1 MVKKTIVEAIEESE
15 PESSEGT
22 TTEET
27 PIPKRKTSQ
36 VEKPKVKREQTE
48 AQTNAFVKAREA
60 LLAKNAIKKAAKDE
74 EQKVKEQ
81 LKAKVIAKKEKKH
94 VSRTKKLQELSES
107 ESSEEEVI
115 VKKRSSKKK
124 IIYVDDDDHS
134 VEKHKPIINIYNNGK
149 EEKVVDA
156 NPIRKAR
163 GVFL

>member
-1 MVKKTIVEAIEESE
+1 M
-15 PESSEGT
+15 
-22 TTEET
+22 
-27 PIPKRKTSQ
+27 
-36 VEKPKVKREQTE
+36 EKPKVKREQTE
-48 AQTNAFVKAREA
+48 AQKKAFVKAREA
-60 LLAKNAIKKAAKDE
+60 LLAKNAIKKAAKEE
-74 EQKVKEQ
+74 EQNVKEL

-124 IIYVDDDDHS
+124 IIYDDDS

-149 EEKVVDA
+149 TQADKDDVI
-156 NPIRKAR
+156 PIRKAR

>member
-1 MVKKTIVEAIEESE
+1 MVKKTIPEPVEESE
-15 PESSEGT
+15 SESSEGT
-22 TTEET
+22 TIEE
-27 PIPKRKTSQ
+27 IAKPKRKTSR

-48 AQTNAFVKAREA
+48 AQKQAFVKARES
-60 LLAKNAIKKAAKDE
+60 LMAKNALKKAAKEE

-94 VSRTKKLQELSES
+94 VTRTKKLQELSES

-149 EEKVVDA
+149 EEKVVDVI
-156 NPIRKAR
+156 PIRKAR